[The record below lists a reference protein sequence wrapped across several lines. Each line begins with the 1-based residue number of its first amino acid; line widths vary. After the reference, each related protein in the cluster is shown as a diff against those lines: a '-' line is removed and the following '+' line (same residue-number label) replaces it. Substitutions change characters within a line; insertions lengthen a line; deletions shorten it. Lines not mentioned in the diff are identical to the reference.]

1 MDDTSIIELYWKRD
15 EQAIAETEKKYGKL
29 CYRIAENIL
38 KQKED
43 SEECVNDAFMKT
55 WNSIPPDRPTYFS
68 AYLCQ
73 IVKRLALSKLRYNS
87 ASKRQ
92 HDNVLSYEELSDIV
106 SNKQTPEDT
115 RIMAELSNAISN
127 FLMRE
132 KKINRMMFI
141 RRYWYYDSIE
151 IISNEFKINSK
162 TVGSILFRMRKR
174 LKKYL
179 KKEGFDL

>member
-1 MDDTSIIELYWKRD
+1 MDDTSIIKLYWNRD
-15 EQAIAETEKKYGKL
+15 ERAVSETEKKYGGL

-38 KQKED
+38 KHKED
-43 SEECVNDAFMKT
+43 SEECVNDTFMKA
-55 WNSIPPDRPTYFS
+55 WNSIPPDRPVHFS

-73 IVKRLALSKLRYNS
+73 IAKRLALSRYRYNT

-92 HDNVLSYEELSDIV
+92 NDGCLSYEELSDIV
-106 SNKQTPEDT
+106 SDKQTPEDA
-115 RIMAELSNAISN
+115 RIMSELSNAISD
-127 FLMRE
+127 FLMNE
-132 KKINRMMFI
+132 TKQNRVIFI

-151 IISNEFKINSK
+151 TISAEFKINPQ

-179 KKEGFDL
+179 EKEGFEL

>member
-1 MDDTSIIELYWKRD
+1 MDDTSIIELYRNRD
-15 EQAIAETEKKYGKL
+15 ERAISETEKKYGKL

-43 SEECVNDAFMKT
+43 SEECVNDTFMKA
-55 WNSIPPDRPTYFS
+55 WNSIPPDRPMHFS

-73 IVKRLALSKLRYNS
+73 ITKRLALSKYRYNT
-87 ASKRQ
+87 ANKRQ
-92 HDNVLSYEELSDIV
+92 SDGCLSYEELSDIV
-106 SNKQTPEDT
+106 SDKKTPEDA
-115 RIMAELSNAISN
+115 RIMSELSNAIN
-127 FLMRE
+127 AFLMSE
-132 KKINRMMFI
+132 DKQNRIIFI

-151 IISNEFKINSK
+151 AIAESFQLNAK

-179 KKEGFDL
+179 EKEGFEL

>member
-29 CYRIAENIL
+29 CYRIADNIL
-38 KQKED
+38 KHKED
-43 SEECVNDAFMKT
+43 SEECVNDAFMKA
-55 WNSIPPDRPTYFS
+55 WDSIPPDRPKYFS

-87 ASKRQ
+87 AGKRQ
-92 HDNVLSYEELSDIV
+92 HDNVLSFEELSDIV
-106 SNKQTPEDT
+106 SDKQTPEDA
-115 RIMAELSNAISN
+115 RVMAELSNAISD
-127 FLMRE
+127 FLMSE
-132 KKINRMMFI
+132 NKQNRMIFI

-151 IISNEFKINSK
+151 IISKEFRVNSK

-174 LKKYL
+174 LKTYL
-179 KKEGFDL
+179 EKEGFDL